1 MGMYFAETLRKL
13 RTEKGL
19 SQQELANQIHVTRS
33 TVARWEN
40 GSRLPDA
47 MMILHLA
54 KCLGMDANIL
64 LYAAAESDEA
74 PKIIMIDDEKIILDG
89 EIEVLREVLPDA
101 EIHGFTEPHEAKEFL
116 NRNKVRLAFLDIEIG
131 RISGFD
137 LCQELLEIEPH
148 MNIFFLTAYPQYA
161 LDAWKTGACGFME
174 KPLNAEDVRAQLARL
189 RFPMRGVEDT

>member
-1 MGMYFAETLRKL
+1 MTLVFAEALRKL

-89 EIEVLREVLPDA
+89 GIDTLREVLPGAD
-101 EIHGFTEPHEAKEFL
+101 IYGFTEPEKAKEFL
-116 NRNKVRLAFLDIEIG
+116 QGNRVQLAILDIEMG
-131 RISGFD
+131 QISGFD
-137 LCQELLEIEPH
+137 VCREFLEIEPFL
-148 MNIFFLTAYPQYA
+148 NVFFLTAFSQYS